1 MGSEKG
7 GAGMKPESKRATV
20 AAVAQSKS
28 PSRLY
33 RRVSLQASI
42 INDTL
47 AALIFSL
54 HGAYATATERTTVLS
69 VLDDLIRLKID
80 AGLFREGKRL

>member
-1 MGSEKG
+1 MRL
-7 GAGMKPESKRATV
+7 ESKRATA
-20 AAVAQSKS
+20 AAVAQSES

-33 RRVSLQASI
+33 CQVSLQASV
-42 INDTL
+42 INDIL

-54 HGAYATATERTTVLS
+54 HSPYATITERTTVLS

-80 AGLFREGKRL
+80 AGLLMEGHQS